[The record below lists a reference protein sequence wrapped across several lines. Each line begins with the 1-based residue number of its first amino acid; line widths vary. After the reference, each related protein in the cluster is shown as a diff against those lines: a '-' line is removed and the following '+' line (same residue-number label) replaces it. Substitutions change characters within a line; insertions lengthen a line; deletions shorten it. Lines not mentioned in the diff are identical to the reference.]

1 MKKKKQKNKRWVQ
14 VYSTTIR
21 NVALKVNF
29 CTNHKTNITSL
40 NGYLIDVKT
49 RIRHD
54 ADVSVSTSVQDAR
67 DIDRMVKV
75 LIARATAVYEEKC
88 TAATPDGTGGL
99 TKIYDSLSASE
110 TALLCPPKRLAASS
124 RRHTLSYFRSFC
136 MKVDALG
143 IAICQENAGQIAK
156 LIRDMTESRKKSK
169 GTTATEN
176 TILRHTKEVEWQLDR
191 LAEIRPDAPIKPL
204 ILPRDRAKYV
214 APEAEQHKYIGE
226 AATVLTVA
234 TLRRLVGNGLSL
246 GGILMLLGMARTAEA
261 CAPKLGEIVLRD
273 DYAVIAIV
281 WQADGTT
288 RIADLK
294 TDNAYRLIILPKIAA
309 EAIRARMAYLRELG
323 YTDGQIRDMPAV
335 SAEWDPTTQAS
346 PAALRAFLLSIL
358 TRAMDLDDSYWDSVK
373 MQMSEEPDMDAYGNP
388 SKDITAYIAR
398 RSRCTELCNGC
409 DMPSLLVDAM
419 MGHAPPRGDKA
430 NWDNYLRQPDN
441 WPVVAQMTERIV
453 YDPDCT
459 INPAFAQTHL
469 APGVSGRSDQANIGF
484 TFSADEACIIEITA
498 QTAEIGDNITIETD
512 GEILEKNCA
521 PVDFESSAPPPFLA
535 PVRPREY
542 YERLLRE
549 AGSWDAAFFYLSPP
563 PHTGS

>member
-40 NGYLIDVKT
+40 NGYLIDAKT

-75 LIARATAVYEEKC
+75 LIARATAIYEKKC

-156 LIRDMTESRKKSK
+156 LIRDMTESSKKSK

-246 GGILMLLGMARTAEA
+246 GGILMLLGLARTAEA
-261 CAPKLGEIVLRD
+261 CAPKFGEVVLRD
-273 DYAVIAIV
+273 DYAVIAII
-281 WQADGTT
+281 WQADGTA
-288 RIADLK
+288 RVADLK
-294 TDNAYRLIILPKIAA
+294 TDSSYRLIILPQIAA
-309 EAIRARMAYLRELG
+309 EAIRARMAYLRGLG
-323 YTDGQIRDMPAV
+323 YTDAQIQDMPVV
-335 SAEWDPTTQAS
+335 SSERDATTQAR
-346 PAALRAFLLSIL
+346 PAELSAFLLGIL
-358 TRAMDLDDSYWDSVK
+358 TRTMHPDDDYWDTVK
-373 MQMSEEPDMDAYGNP
+373 MQMTQEPDMDAYGIP
-388 SKDITAYIAR
+388 STDVTAYIAR
-398 RSRCTELCNGC
+398 RSRCSELCNGC
-409 DMPSLLVDAM
+409 GMDPLLVDAM
-419 MGHAPPRGDKA
+419 MGHAPPKGDTA
-430 NWDNYLRQPDN
+430 NRDNYLRQPDN
-441 WPVVAQMTERIV
+441 WPIVASMTERIV
-453 YDPDCT
+453 YDPERT
-459 INPAFAQTHL
+459 TNPAFAQTHL
-469 APGVSGRSDQANIGF
+469 APGGVRQI
-484 TFSADEACIIEITA
+484 
-498 QTAEIGDNITIETD
+498 QTGKHWLFLPRRRTVHPPDRGTD
-512 GEILEKNCA
+512 
-521 PVDFESSAPPPFLA
+521 V
-535 PVRPREY
+535 
-542 YERLLRE
+542 
-549 AGSWDAAFFYLSPP
+549 
-563 PHTGS
+563 

>member
-40 NGYLIDVKT
+40 NGYLIDTKT

-75 LIARATAVYEEKC
+75 LIARATAIYEKKC

-156 LIRDMTESRKKSK
+156 LIRDMTESSKKSK

-214 APEAEQHKYIGE
+214 APEAEQHKHIGE

-261 CAPKLGEIVLRD
+261 CAPKLGEIVLRN

-288 RIADLK
+288 RIANLK
-294 TDNAYRLIILPKIAA
+294 TDNSYRLIVLPKIAA

-358 TRAMDLDDSYWDSVK
+358 TRAMDRDDSYWDAVK

-419 MGHAPPRGDKA
+419 MGHAPPRGDKE

-441 WPVVAQMTERIV
+441 WPIVASMTERIV
-453 YDPDCT
+453 YDPERT
-459 INPAFAQTHL
+459 TNPAFAQTHL
-469 APGVSGRSDQANIGF
+469 APGVSGRSKQANIGF
-484 TFSADEACIIEITA
+484 SYRADGPCILQIA
-498 QTAEIGDNITIETD
+498 VQTCEIGDDITVRTD
-512 GEILEKNCA
+512 GEILEKSCA
-521 PVDFESSAPPPFLA
+521 PVDFEAGALPPFLA

-542 YERLLRE
+542 YERLLRG
-549 AGSWDAAFFYLSPP
+549 ADAWDTASFYLSQ
-563 PHTGS
+563 HGEA

>member
-75 LIARATAVYEEKC
+75 LIARATAIYEKKC

-156 LIRDMTESRKKSK
+156 LIRDMTESSKKSK

-246 GGILMLLGMARTAEA
+246 GGILMLLGLARTAEA

-294 TDNAYRLIILPKIAA
+294 TDNSYRLIVLPKIAA

-323 YTDGQIRDMPAV
+323 YTDGQCRRFLPSGIRQHR
-335 SAEWDPTTQAS
+335 QA
-346 PAALRAFLLSIL
+346 RQ
-358 TRAMDLDDSYWDSVK
+358 R
-373 MQMSEEPDMDAYGNP
+373 SEP
-388 SKDITAYIAR
+388 S
-398 RSRCTELCNGC
+398 
-409 DMPSLLVDAM
+409 
-419 MGHAPPRGDKA
+419 
-430 NWDNYLRQPDN
+430 
-441 WPVVAQMTERIV
+441 
-453 YDPDCT
+453 
-459 INPAFAQTHL
+459 F
-469 APGVSGRSDQANIGF
+469 F
-484 TFSADEACIIEITA
+484 
-498 QTAEIGDNITIETD
+498 
-512 GEILEKNCA
+512 
-521 PVDFESSAPPPFLA
+521 PF
-535 PVRPREY
+535 
-542 YERLLRE
+542 
-549 AGSWDAAFFYLSPP
+549 
-563 PHTGS
+563 